1 MRLRNTLL
9 LLGVFIILGA
19 YTYLFELNRDIGE
32 KGEKLLDFAEED
44 VVAIVLSY
52 RDQMIGLNRK
62 PSGKWMLTQPL
73 QAPADESVIHGILT
87 ALNFSEVKRIIEER
101 PSKKDLAA

>member
-1 MRLRNTLL
+1 MRPRNTLL

-19 YTYLFELNRDIGE
+19 YLYLFELNRDTGE

-44 VVAIVLSY
+44 VEAIVLSY

-62 PSGKWMLTQPL
+62 P
-73 QAPADESVIHGILT
+73 
-87 ALNFSEVKRIIEER
+87 FR
-101 PSKKDLAA
+101 